1 MLREPLNGTQIEIPS
16 LDRRDFL
23 KGSATAIILAGVSP
37 WLVGTTSSAGGT
49 LLSKAVFQGLVGQW
63 FSVAGANPS
72 PIQLVAVV
80 DGPTSADTDQFTL
93 VFSAPGVS
101 LTEGTFTVT
110 PPTGDAFELFL
121 QPETGDGAT
130 TPTVRAS
137 FNLLQ
142 PAPIAPSCA

>member
-1 MLREPLNGTQIEIPS
+1 MHRESRTSAEVG

-37 WLVGTTSSAGGT
+37 WLVGSTSGGT
-49 LLSKAVFQGLVGQW
+49 LPTKAAFQGLVGQW
-63 FSVAGANPS
+63 FYVAAGTPA

-80 DGPTSADTDQFTL
+80 DGPASADAAQFTL
-93 VFSAPGVS
+93 IFSAPGVS

-110 PPTGDAFELFL
+110 PPTGDAFDLFL
-121 QPETGDGAT
+121 QPTTGDGTAALT
-130 TPTVRAS
+130 LRAS

-142 PAPIAPSCA
+142 PAPVVPSCA